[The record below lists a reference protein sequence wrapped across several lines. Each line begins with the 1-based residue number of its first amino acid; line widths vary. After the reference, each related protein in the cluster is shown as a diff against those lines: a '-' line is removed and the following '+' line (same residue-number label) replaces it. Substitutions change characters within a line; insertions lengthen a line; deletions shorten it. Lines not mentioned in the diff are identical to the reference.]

1 MLDQGFT
8 YEDIRARCRIR
19 SSVITDIKKKYEKMG
34 ISLNQLKLMS
44 PEEVRQ
50 KFYPAVRRREDR
62 PLPDFKEVYLK
73 ITGKQHTTL
82 FEQWVEYKEKYS
94 DGYEYTQFK
103 KYFTDWREEHHIEQN
118 MKMALNRVPGNNLY
132 IDWIGD
138 TLPIVRNPDDTE
150 KPLMAY
156 FFVTTIDISD
166 YTFCEAFPDEKTNNY
181 VEGLTDA
188 FTFYDALPRVLR
200 PDNPKTIVIKNNKD
214 YLVLNAMLRDFELYY
229 GVVIVPAP
237 PRKPRGKSL
246 VEHAVK
252 WLEQNLLP
260 RLKGRLFNSF
270 DELNEVIDKKCKN

>member
-8 YEDIRARCRIR
+8 YDDIRARCRIG

-44 PEEVRQ
+44 PEEVRR

-73 ITGKQHTTL
+73 ITGKQRTTL

-94 DGYEYTQFK
+94 DGYAYTQFK

-138 TLPIVRNPDDTE
+138 TLPIVRNP
-150 KPLMAY
+150 
-156 FFVTTIDISD
+156 
-166 YTFCEAFPDEKTNNY
+166 
-181 VEGLTDA
+181 
-188 FTFYDALPRVLR
+188 R
-200 PDNPKTIVIKNNKD
+200 
-214 YLVLNAMLRDFELYY
+214 
-229 GVVIVPAP
+229 
-237 PRKPRGKSL
+237 
-246 VEHAVK
+246 
-252 WLEQNLLP
+252 
-260 RLKGRLFNSF
+260 
-270 DELNEVIDKKCKN
+270 